1 MRRHL
6 IAGMGLLAVGALIFA
21 GMDATG
27 AIAGSAHDFS
37 TGQSWNTTND
47 ELCQPCHTPH
57 NADTT
62 VTAAPLWNHEV
73 TSATF
78 TVYSSATMNATPG
91 RPTGLS
97 ALCLSCHDG
106 TVALDSFGGATGS
119 TSISGNALVGIDL
132 RNDHP
137 VSVNLNT
144 AVTNGDTE
152 LQVPT
157 GATQLFGGNVECAS
171 CHDAHDNANGYF
183 LRGSN
188 VNSALCVDCHVK

>member
-1 MRRHL
+1 MKRQIRFSSAIIGFAFL
-6 IAGMGLLAVGALIFA
+6 TTAVSSWGQ
-21 GMDATG
+21 
-27 AIAGSAHDFS
+27 IAGSMHDFS
-37 TGQSWNTTND
+37 TRAWNTTT
-47 ELCQPCHTPH
+47 EMCIVCHTPH
-57 NADTT
+57 HAD
-62 VTAAPLWNHEV
+62 VSVQDAPLWNHEV
-73 TSATF
+73 TTATF

-91 RPTGLS
+91 QPSGLS

-119 TSISGNALVGIDL
+119 TSISGNALVGINL

-157 GATQLFGGNVECAS
+157 GATQLFSGNVECAS
-171 CHDAHDNANGYF
+171 CHDAHDNTNGYF

-188 VNSALCVDCHVK
+188 ANSALCVDCHTK